1 MQTNKTF
8 RPGKVARL
16 VSAFSILGLSLLQA
30 CGNASSVRSS
40 DANNSAASNDAI
52 GKNESTQSVDGT
64 WFRACDPNKSP
75 TEERLT
81 LKDGRFTHEMI
92 GYKNDCKDKAE
103 RFVTSGTYQLGD
115 AALNPQELTFES
127 GNFALKPTAIKGIR
141 NIDFTI
147 EKWTFELT
155 SPTVIQDRIEL
166 EKLMVECPALKVETT
181 GNVVQIQRNGCEL
194 SGLTHNIFDIVSV
207 NQDEIR
213 LGLYIGDLN
222 SFDPA
227 GKSTPE
233 LRSNVISNLPLF
245 RVK

>member
-1 MQTNKTF
+1 MQDNKTF
-8 RPGKVARL
+8 RPGNCTRL
-16 VSAFSILGLSLLQA
+16 VSVVSVLGLSLLQA
-30 CGNASSVRSS
+30 CGSVSSVRSS
-40 DANNSAASNDAI
+40 DANNSGASNDAI
-52 GKNESTQSVDGT
+52 GKNESTQSADGT
-64 WFRACDPNKSP
+64 WIRACDPNKSP

-81 LKDGRFTHEMI
+81 LKNGRFAHEVI
-92 GYKNDCKDKAE
+92 GYKNDCKEKAE

-115 AALNPQELTFES
+115 AALNPRELTFES

-222 SFDPA
+222 SFDPD

-233 LRSNVISNLPLF
+233 LRSNVISNLPLL

>member
-1 MQTNKTF
+1 
-8 RPGKVARL
+8 
-16 VSAFSILGLSLLQA
+16 
-30 CGNASSVRSS
+30 
-40 DANNSAASNDAI
+40 
-52 GKNESTQSVDGT
+52 
-64 WFRACDPNKSP
+64 
-75 TEERLT
+75 
-81 LKDGRFTHEMI
+81 
-92 GYKNDCKDKAE
+92 
-103 RFVTSGTYQLGD
+103 
-115 AALNPQELTFES
+115 
-127 GNFALKPTAIKGIR
+127 ALKPTVIKGIR

-194 SGLTHNIFDIVSV
+194 SGLTHNIFDIVSM
-207 NQDEIR
+207 NQEKIT

-233 LRSNVISNLPLF
+233 LRSNVISNLPLS